1 METDSE
7 KERKTFKFNAK
18 IISSR
23 WRGETSKMCLAPD
36 VWLSNSVGK
45 GARLVSGRP
54 GSEYFSV
61 SFSTIAKFSDHRFT

>member
-7 KERKTFKFNAK
+7 KERQTLSL
-18 IISSR
+18 ISSR

-61 SFSTIAKFSDHRFT
+61 SFSTIAKISDHRFTWR